1 MKISKAVLVCFSPT
15 GGTRNAGRL
24 AAARLGVPVEEV
36 DVTANCPERSFASDE
51 LAVFAFP
58 VYGGRIPAPM
68 IGNLQKLK
76 ADGTPAVMLA
86 SFGNRAVD
94 DAYLEM
100 SDTAEKLGF
109 VTVAGAEFVEPHS
122 VDKSYGAGRP
132 DYKDIEIMDEFIQ
145 KLKEK
150 LEAADR
156 PEHFELPGNRPY
168 REYNGIPIKPK
179 YKAKKCVSCGAC
191 FSHCPT
197 GAIDKSKPEEFDSE
211 KCISCMG
218 CVSVCQKGA
227 RYIPLLMRFTGKMFL
242 KKACSERQE
251 PKYYI

>member
-24 AAARLGVPVEEV
+24 VAARLGVPVEEV
-36 DVTANCPERSFASDE
+36 DVTANCPERSCASDE
-51 LAVFAFP
+51 LTIFAFP

-68 IGNLQKLK
+68 AENVKNIHGN
-76 ADGTPAVMLA
+76 GTPALMLA
-86 SFGNRAVD
+86 VFGNRAVD
-94 DAYLEM
+94 DAYAEM
-100 SDTAEKLGF
+100 SDIAEKQGF
-109 VTVAGAEFVEPHS
+109 ISVAGAEFIAPHS

-132 DYKDIEIMDEFIQ
+132 DYRDIEIMDEFAR

-150 LEAADR
+150 LEAMEV
-156 PEHFELPGNRPY
+156 PQHLELPGNRPY
-168 REYNGIPIKPK
+168 RDYNGIPVKPK
-179 YKAKKCVSCGAC
+179 YKAKKCLHCNAC

-197 GAIDKSKPEEFDSE
+197 GAIDISRPDEIDSE

-218 CVSVCQKGA
+218 CVSVCKKGA
-227 RYIPLLMRFTGKMFL
+227 RYVPLLMRFAGKMFL